1 MDKPLYESL
10 LYEIINA
17 RVCRRLP
24 MIVST
29 NYNTTDLQKHYP
41 DKICSRLLSFR
52 LMAFFGNDI
61 RRVLKKKQSS
71 EKAVSRRSSDA
82 ACTMYPKL

>member
-1 MDKPLYESL
+1 
-10 LYEIINA
+10 
-17 RVCRRLP
+17 

-29 NYNTTDLQKHYP
+29 NYNTTDIQKHYP

-61 RRVLKKKQSS
+61 RRVLKKEAKF
-71 EKAVSRRSSDA
+71 
-82 ACTMYPKL
+82 